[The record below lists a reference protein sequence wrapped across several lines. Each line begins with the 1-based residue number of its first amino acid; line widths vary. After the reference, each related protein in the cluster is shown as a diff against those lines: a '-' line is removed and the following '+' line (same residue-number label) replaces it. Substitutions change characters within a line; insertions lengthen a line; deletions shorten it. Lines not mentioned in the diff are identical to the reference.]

1 MIRRFMWSLR
11 RELWENRWL
20 WVVPSGIGAAL
31 LVGFIAYAFRLPGTA
46 AALAALDAAHI
57 HQAVFEPYDVVAGVM
72 MGIGLLIAFIYC
84 VDALYSER
92 RDRSVLLW
100 KSLPVSDLETV
111 LAKLCVPV
119 LVLPLICWV
128 LTMALQIL
136 LLAMTTAIL
145 AGHPESAAVL
155 RAQPRL
161 LPNAIGLLY
170 HLVALHGVAMS
181 PIYGWLLLVSAWAP
195 RAPLAW
201 AIVPPAVIGV
211 FERIAFGTTR
221 FAQLLIA
228 PMGGGTDSAATAA
241 AGSGLMDQLML
252 PSLGNMLAAPA
263 LWIGLAI
270 AALFVLGAV
279 RLRRSAQPV

>member
-1 MIRRFMWSLR
+1 MIRQFYWAVR

-20 WVVPSGIGAAL
+20 WLVPSGIAVAL

-46 AALAALDAAHI
+46 AGLAALDATHI

-72 MGIGLLIAFIYC
+72 MGIGLLIAVIYC

-111 LAKLCVPV
+111 LAKLCIPV

-155 RAQPRL
+155 RAQPHL

-170 HLVALHGVAMS
+170 HLVVLHGVALS
-181 PIYGWLLLVSAWAP
+181 PVYGWLLLVSAWAP

-221 FAQLLIA
+221 FAELLIA
-228 PMGGGTDSAATAA
+228 PMGGSDSTSKTA

-252 PSLGNMLAAPA
+252 PSLGDMLVAPA

-270 AALFVLGAV
+270 AALFVSAAV
-279 RLRRSAQPV
+279 RLRRSAQPI